1 MAIKPLY
8 MTTVVSHHS
17 LRMNPLI
24 FANALSSVHIGV
36 KECFCGKP
44 TVEDHEFCFCSPDCA
59 RADSLRT
66 LGGQGDYHYR
76 NVMRRAYSNSAA
88 QERPLLRH
96 KSEHQLRN
104 VSTAKNISVPQQSPY
119 PLKPK
124 KTLPTLEEVTTTILT
139 REGGCEGADTSIHSP
154 RRRFEPR
161 NECLGAQQS
170 PPPQRTLRRSLTSKS
185 GLNKGIRDSVFAM
198 FRKKNQQAT
207 PPSSKI
213 RRESS
218 VTGAILQEME
228 EEDEE
233 EAAWGRLLN
242 RTEDSSRPPTLV
254 NHQVRQTT
262 DTRRSRVIRRSA
274 SFAGLNN
281 QIESR
286 NRGSVMEAVFQLR
299 QAWNETTDITPDFDE
314 RSDEEY

>member
-1 MAIKPLY
+1 
-8 MTTVVSHHS
+8 
-17 LRMNPLI
+17 
-24 FANALSSVHIGV
+24 
-36 KECFCGKP
+36 
-44 TVEDHEFCFCSPDCA
+44 
-59 RADSLRT
+59 
-66 LGGQGDYHYR
+66 
-76 NVMRRAYSNSAA
+76 MRRAYSNSAA

-96 KSEHQLRN
+96 KSERQLRH
-104 VSTAKNISVPQQSPY
+104 VSIARNISVPQKSPHS
-119 PLKPK
+119 PKPT
-124 KTLPTLEEVTTTILT
+124 KTLPTLEEVTTAILT
-139 REGGCEGADTSIHSP
+139 KEDGCEGADTSVNSP

-161 NECLGAQQS
+161 NECPDAQQS

-254 NHQVRQTT
+254 HHQVRQTT
-262 DTRRSRVIRRSA
+262 DTRRSRIIRRSA